1 MLPELFIRRVCASV
15 NAKFG
20 LNAVIST
27 EVEVLFLCTMSSIL
41 HTVKNVPYRGDGLRR
56 RYHGSWSYLAS
67 ITQCP
72 QQVGYLACVSGQP
85 GGPRLSQT

>member
-27 EVEVLFLCTMSSIL
+27 EVEVLFLCTYSPHS
-41 HTVKNVPYRGDGLRR
+41 
-56 RYHGSWSYLAS
+56 
-67 ITQCP
+67 
-72 QQVGYLACVSGQP
+72 
-85 GGPRLSQT
+85 